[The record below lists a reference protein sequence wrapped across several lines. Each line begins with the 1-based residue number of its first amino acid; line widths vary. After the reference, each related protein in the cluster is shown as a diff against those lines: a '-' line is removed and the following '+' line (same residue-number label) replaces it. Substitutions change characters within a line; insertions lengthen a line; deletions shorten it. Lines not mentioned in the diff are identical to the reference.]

1 MAKFAIFPIISKLKI
16 EDTQGT
22 EYLIA
27 SSERDSKYYIR
38 SLQSTG
44 KEQDL
49 FITNLGE
56 YELGSIY

>member
-38 SLQSTG
+38 SL
-44 KEQDL
+44 
-49 FITNLGE
+49 
-56 YELGSIY
+56 